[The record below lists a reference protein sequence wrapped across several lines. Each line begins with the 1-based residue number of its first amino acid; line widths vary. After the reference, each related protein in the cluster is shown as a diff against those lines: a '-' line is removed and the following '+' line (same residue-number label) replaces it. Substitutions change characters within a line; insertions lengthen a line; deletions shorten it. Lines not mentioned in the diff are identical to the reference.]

1 MMHFTPTPKLV
12 IGMMVLGLSAFV
24 AFATPPQTSQESG
37 KFLQVVGSVQLNG
50 TNALAGGT
58 VLSDSLITTGQ
69 NSSAVVSLGK
79 LGRVEV
85 FSQTVM
91 ELAFGDRGV
100 SVELEAGR
108 VRLSSSQNVLVLVRT
123 LDGVVLTTS
132 DQRNEFTVDV
142 SCGNTFVAV
151 AKGSVELRAGGTI
164 KQIAAGS
171 QDSAGTPIPGCTPA
185 P

>member
-1 MMHFTPTPKLV
+1 MHFTPTPKLV

-24 AFATPPQTSQESG
+24 AFASPPQASQESG

-50 TNALAGGT
+50 TNALAGAT

-79 LGRVEV
+79 LGRLDVLP
-85 FSQTVM
+85 QTIA
-91 ELAFGDRGV
+91 ELTFGNRGV

-108 VRLSSSQNVLVLVRT
+108 VTLSSSQNVLALVRT
-123 LDGVVLTTS
+123 NDGIVLTTS

-142 SCGNTFVAV
+142 SCGNTFVSV
-151 AKGSVELRAGGTI
+151 AKGSVELRAGGTV
-164 KQIAAGS
+164 KQIAAGN
-171 QDSAGTPIPGCTPA
+171 QDSAGTAVPGCTPA